1 MGANCRICESAN
13 VSLLN
18 AETNL
23 HFPGR
28 RGLDQQS
35 IFAFP
40 RVMVCLNCGYAEF
53 TLAESELRLLRT
65 EATRP
70 SGEKTA
76 AA

>member
-1 MGANCRICESAN
+1 MSGNCRICESEN

-40 RVMVCLNCGYAEF
+40 RVTVCLNCGYSEF
-53 TLAESELRLLRT
+53 TLTERELQPLRAE
-65 EATRP
+65 AVRP